1 MKKSIELLVLEAK
14 ERLITDK
21 YSANELHIYF
31 ELCTVNHNTITVLF
45 LLQQTPN
52 IPLTDQMI
60 TPSPDVTEIDLIPSA
75 DEFLVIACD
84 GVWNSMTSQ
93 EVVEF
98 IQDRL
103 HPPTINNSSSEN
115 TSNSH
120 SNSGADVSKNGNDL
134 GEVGKLDSSDQ
145 LTKICHEVR

>member
-1 MKKSIELLVLEAK
+1 
-14 ERLITDK
+14 
-21 YSANELHIYF
+21 
-31 ELCTVNHNTITVLF
+31 
-45 LLQQTPN
+45 
-52 IPLTDQMI
+52 MI

-145 LTKICHEVR
+145 LTKICHEVRYVFFLQILYLRGLATNIPLALYKKRCSLVDCISCYYKSDGVEQVSR